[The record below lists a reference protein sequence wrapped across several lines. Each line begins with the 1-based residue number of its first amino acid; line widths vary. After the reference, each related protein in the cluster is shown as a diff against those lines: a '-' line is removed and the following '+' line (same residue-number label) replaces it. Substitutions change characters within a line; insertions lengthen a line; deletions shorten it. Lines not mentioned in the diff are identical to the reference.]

1 MKRHLYIIVAILAGA
16 FVSCQKNDLTNEAV
30 TECAQRVTL
39 NLVAD
44 DALGTRAAGVSNYLI
59 EVYSDATYTTPAN
72 IFGAGNDATNRS
84 VSTNGSFSMILDR
97 TKDYYCLFW
106 ADKDATAYTTTQLKS
121 VTLKSGKTPAEAWF
135 GTATISGKNATQTVT
150 LKRAVAKLNLL
161 EIGALLSGTTLTTT
175 FDQPTVFNVSNG
187 EIVRGDADANIVSRT
202 ETITLTDAVN
212 GTKENPVTLNS
223 TDYFVLTPVAT
234 QYVAAVTFQCGEEE
248 QFEVSNVPFQANYK
262 TNIKGHYTSLASE
275 TFTVTCDDAWET
287 TDKDVDIDEVLYSI
301 GDYYPDP
308 ANSATAVGVVF
319 WLDATDAKYVAKS
332 GTTPARGSKGK
343 IVSLDQGADVA
354 WELNNTVT
362 NANSDIDGAANMTKI
377 KAIPN
382 WATNAPAFAWCDA
395 KNTPAVASVSWY
407 LPAKKELRQLY
418 AGWCGLIWIASS
430 STAKTGEIADWGDQ
444 SDMTNYSNYADARTT
459 FNSILTTTSGG
470 VGLVTDEYWSST
482 EYNNSN
488 AWSGSFWGGATNF
501 HLKYYILWVRAISA
515 F

>member
-1 MKRHLYIIVAILAGA
+1 MKRYLYTIVAILAGA
-16 FVSCQKNDLTNEAV
+16 FVSCQKTDLTNEAV
-30 TECAQRVTL
+30 TEGAQRVTL

-44 DALGTRAAGVSNYLI
+44 DAVGTRAAGVSNYLI
-59 EVYSDATYTTPAN
+59 EVYSDDTYTTPAN
-72 IFGAGNDATNRS
+72 IFGTDNDATNRS
-84 VSTNGSFSMILDR
+84 LSTNGSFSMILDR

-248 QFEVSNVPFQANYK
+248 KFEVSNVPFQANYK

-275 TFTVTCDDAWET
+275 TFTVTCDDAWGSPDYET
-287 TDKDVDIDEVLYSI
+287 GITPPVTTY
-301 GDYYPDP
+301 
-308 ANSATAVGVVF
+308 AVGDVYPK
-319 WLDATDAKYVAKS
+319 T
-332 GTTPARGSKGK
+332 GTAIGIVYEISNGGANGK
-343 IVSLDQGADVA
+343 IVSLTEEKDQA
-354 WELNNTVT
+354 WGPDNGQT
-362 NANSDIDGAANMTKI
+362 NATSETDGLANMRTI
-377 KAIPN
+377 KALDN
-382 WATNAPAFAWCDA
+382 TFSAYPAFA
-395 KNTPAVASVSWY
+395 VAHALNATTTDYADGSTGVWY
-407 LPAKKELRQLY
+407 LPANAELDAVY
-418 AGWCGLIWIASS
+418 AWWNADQTENDSKITNAGGTKF
-430 STAKTGEIADWGDQ
+430 TADCYWSATEDD
-444 SDMTNYSNYADARTT
+444 TNHSWVVA
-459 FNSILTTTSGG
+459 FNSGYTC
-470 VGLVTDEYWSST
+470 SSFKT
-482 EYNNSN
+482 
-488 AWSGSFWGGATNF
+488 AP
-501 HLKYYILWVRAISA
+501 YYVRCIRA